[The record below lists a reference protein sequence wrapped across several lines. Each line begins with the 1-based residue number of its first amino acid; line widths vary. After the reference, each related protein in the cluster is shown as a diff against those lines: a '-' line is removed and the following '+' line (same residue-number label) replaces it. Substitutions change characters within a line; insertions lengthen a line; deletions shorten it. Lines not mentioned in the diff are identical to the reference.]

1 MFILKSV
8 GRETFRLRLWFLLP
22 LASVLVLATLL
33 IVTLIRLKA
42 MGDINRYTVETA
54 ALAEHIY
61 RDQTELSANMLG
73 AAMVVLANDRSL
85 RQGLAQ
91 RDREQLLRGSAL
103 LFSELKK
110 KYAITHLYFSDPNR
124 VNILRVHQPE
134 RFGDTVDRSTTLQA
148 QQKNQTSY
156 GAELGPL
163 GTFTLRLVT
172 PWFGSDGKL
181 LGFVELGMEIDHVL
195 RAVQRQANVKAFI
208 LVDKEFLD
216 RQAWE
221 SGMHMLGRLPDWN
234 QFADVV
240 LNIQANEHMPADLLR
255 SLQSGP
261 ADEQKVVMP
270 PMATC
275 HRAGCHTNL
284 AGEQNVVLIPVVAG
298 RSVYRAVIQPLRDAA
313 GRRVGSMV
321 MLVDVSPEA
330 ETLQAK
336 TLDALIRDS
345 AWVGGMTCVILLIFF
360 YWLVGRVG
368 QRLDQDQQ
376 RLRELAD
383 HDGLTGLFSHRMHYL
398 RLKEEFARS
407 GRTGQPISLLLLDI
421 DHFKQINDRY
431 GHLAGDLA
439 LKTISDL
446 VTSTCR
452 EMDIACRYG
461 GEEFT
466 VILPET
472 AADAALLAAE
482 RLCQIIEA
490 HVFDFEDNKNV
501 HITVSIGV
509 ATSSEH
515 LASAAELTAA
525 ADRAMYRAKEQGRN
539 RVERVTPH
547 ADAE

>member
-33 IVTLIRLKA
+33 IVMLIRLKA

-61 RDQTELSANMLG
+61 LDQTELSANMLG

-261 ADEQKVVMP
+261 
-270 PMATC
+270 
-275 HRAGCHTNL
+275 

-490 HVFDFEDNKNV
+490 HAFDFEDNKNV